1 MVADRTYL
9 NFALQVATVRTTKK
23 MDHKKLFREE
33 ELELKSEN
41 LSDLL
46 LNVLDI
52 KHKALDDKKERIRK
66 LEAQL
71 SLIQTAQPLLISHVN
86 VIEPRKFDG
95 SEKYARIWLNEFEK
109 IAKLN
114 NWSCDEKLIRVS
126 FYLKG
131 HAKIWYKKSIQ
142 HCSSMTWFSFKIAFT
157 DSFCKNYEIRLYHDL
172 TNAKQFPGEP
182 PVIFFYII
190 RDICSQLDVN
200 FDAAKII
207 EFTLN
212 GLEEKFKMALCSN
225 NHKRFESV

>member
-23 MDHKKLFREE
+23 MDHGKLFREE
-33 ELELKSEN
+33 KLKLKSEN

-71 SLIQTAQPLLISHVN
+71 SLIQTALPLLISHVN

-114 NWSCDEKLIRVS
+114 N
-126 FYLKG
+126 
-131 HAKIWYKKSIQ
+131 
-142 HCSSMTWFSFKIAFT
+142 
-157 DSFCKNYEIRLYHDL
+157 
-172 TNAKQFPGEP
+172 
-182 PVIFFYII
+182 
-190 RDICSQLDVN
+190 
-200 FDAAKII
+200 
-207 EFTLN
+207 
-212 GLEEKFKMALCSN
+212 
-225 NHKRFESV
+225 